1 MGRRNDGL
9 IGVRRRA
16 DGRAGYRTCNI
27 FLGVQGFFGVAMTKA
42 AEDFE
47 NIARRLKE
55 LEAEKQEALTGSSAN
70 VDLQK
75 VGEYMNSYQINYEDF
90 CG

>member
-1 MGRRNDGL
+1 
-9 IGVRRRA
+9 
-16 DGRAGYRTCNI
+16 
-27 FLGVQGFFGVAMTKA
+27 MTKA

-75 VGEYMNSYQINYEDF
+75 VGEYMNSYQINYEDVI
-90 CG
+90 C